1 MARKIL
7 FAPSQPDVILTMAKS
22 MTPAGFEL
30 VVADPGTPAFI
41 QAAGDA
47 EYYLGLARRMGGE
60 FFRSAPNL
68 KLVQLLSAGYDH
80 VDIEAAR
87 KARVPVSNNGG
98 ANALAVAEH
107 TIMLIL
113 AVLKRVVQFHNSV
126 VAGTW
131 RVGNPADVRVYE
143 MGNRTLG
150 IIGLGNIG
158 KKVARRAR
166 AFDTKV
172 QYYDIRRLSEHEED
186 ALGVRFVLFDELL
199 RTSDIVSLHVP
210 LDDSTRNLIGARELG
225 LMRREAIIVNTCR
238 GPVIDEGALFEALKA
253 DRIAGAGLDV
263 LVDEPPKADHPFFML
278 PNVTLTPH
286 SAGPTWENWTA
297 RFRNGFDNIER
308 VAAGR
313 APLWVV
319 PELADLT

>member
-1 MARKIL
+1 MAKKIL
-7 FAPSQPDVILTMAKS
+7 FAPKQPPVIIEMAQA
-22 MTPAGFEL
+22 MTPAGYEL
-30 VVADPGTPAFI
+30 VMADPGTPEFI

-87 KARVPVSNNGG
+87 KAKVPVCNNGG

-126 VAGTW
+126 AAGKW

-143 MGNRTLG
+143 MGNKTLG
-150 IIGLGNIG
+150 IVGLGNIG

-166 AFDTKV
+166 AFETKV
-172 QYYDIRRLSEHEED
+172 QYYDIRRLSEADED
-186 ALGVRFVLFDELL
+186 ALGLRFVLFDELL

-210 LDDSTRNLIGARELG
+210 LDDSTRNLIDARALG
-225 LMRREAIIVNTCR
+225 LMKREAIIVNTCR
-238 GPVIDEGALFEALKA
+238 GPVIDENALYDALKNN
-253 DRIAGAGLDV
+253 RIAGAGLDV
-263 LVDEPPKADHPFFML
+263 MVEEPPKENHPIFSL

-297 RFRNGFDNIER
+297 RFRNGFDNIQR

-313 APLWVV
+313 APLWVI
-319 PELADLT
+319 PELAE

>member
-1 MARKIL
+1 MAKKIL
-7 FAPSQPDVILTMAKS
+7 FAPKQPPVIIEMAQA
-22 MTPAGFEL
+22 MTPAGYEL
-30 VVADPGTPAFI
+30 VMADPGTPEFI

-87 KARVPVSNNGG
+87 KAKVPVCNNGG

-126 VAGTW
+126 AAGKW

-143 MGNRTLG
+143 MGNKTLG
-150 IIGLGNIG
+150 IVGLGNIG

-166 AFDTKV
+166 AFETKV
-172 QYYDIRRLSEHEED
+172 QYYDIRRLSEADED

-210 LDDSTRNLIGARELG
+210 LDDSTRNLIDARALG
-225 LMRREAIIVNTCR
+225 LMKREAIIVNTCR
-238 GPVIDEGALFEALKA
+238 GPVIDENALHDALKSN
-253 DRIAGAGLDV
+253 RIAGAGLDV
-263 LVDEPPKADHPFFML
+263 MVEEPPKENHPIFSL

-297 RFRNGFDNIER
+297 RFRNGFDNIQR

-313 APLWVV
+313 APLWVI
-319 PELADLT
+319 PELAE

>member
-1 MARKIL
+1 VIIEMAQ
-7 FAPSQPDVILTMAKS
+7 A
-22 MTPAGFEL
+22 MTPAGYEL
-30 VVADPGTPAFI
+30 VMADPGTPEFI

-87 KARVPVSNNGG
+87 KAKVPVCNNGG

-126 VAGTW
+126 AAGKW

-143 MGNRTLG
+143 MGNKTLG
-150 IIGLGNIG
+150 IVGLGNIG

-166 AFDTKV
+166 AFETKV
-172 QYYDIRRLSEHEED
+172 QYYDIRRLSEADED

-210 LDDSTRNLIGARELG
+210 LDDSSRNLIDARALG
-225 LMRREAIIVNTCR
+225 LMKREAIIVNTCR
-238 GPVIDEGALFEALKA
+238 GPVIDENALYEALKSN
-253 DRIAGAGLDV
+253 RIAGAGLDV
-263 LVDEPPKADHPFFML
+263 MVEEPGKPGHPL
-278 PNVTLTPH
+278 YTAPNITITPH
-286 SAGPTWENWTA
+286 MAGPTWENWPKA
-297 RFRNGFDNIER
+297 FRNAFDNVQR
-308 VAAGR
+308 VARGDR
-313 APLWVV
+313 AMWII
-319 PELADLT
+319 PELR

>member
-1 MARKIL
+1 MAKKIL
-7 FAPSQPDVILTMAKS
+7 FAPKQPPVIVEMAKS
-22 MTPAGFEL
+22 MTPAGYEL
-30 VVADPGTPAFI
+30 VMADPGTPEFI

-80 VDIEAAR
+80 VDVEAAR
-87 KARVPVSNNGG
+87 KAKVPVCNNGG

-126 VAGTW
+126 AAGKW

-143 MGNRTLG
+143 MANRTLG
-150 IIGLGNIG
+150 IVGLGNIG

-166 AFDTKV
+166 AFETKV
-172 QYYDIRRLSEHEED
+172 QYYDIRRLSEAEED
-186 ALGVRFVLFDELL
+186 AIGVRFVLFDELL

-210 LDDSTRNLIGARELG
+210 LDDSTRNLIDARALG
-225 LMRREAIIVNTCR
+225 LMKREAIIVNTCR
-238 GPVIDEGALFEALKA
+238 GPVIEENALYDALKSN
-253 DRIAGAGLDV
+253 RIAGAGLDV
-263 LVDEPPKADHPFFML
+263 MTEEPPKENHPLFTL

-297 RFRNGFDNIER
+297 RFRNGFDNIQR
-308 VAAGR
+308 
-313 APLWVV
+313 
-319 PELADLT
+319 